1 MHDPVGEPAP
11 TRTFIALALGHDA
24 RAAVEA
30 ASGVLRDAAG
40 DAVRWTSTETLHVT
54 VRFLGDV
61 APAALATLRRELATR
76 TADCLPVD
84 LRIDGAGAFPPRG
97 QPRVVWLGLDAGPA
111 LAALHARV
119 EDACAAAG
127 LGREAR
133 PFRPHLT
140 IGRPRAGPAAAAV
153 EPALRAAMARV
164 GFVAAER
171 VASLHLMRSELTRT
185 GARHT
190 PIEVFPL
197 VGGVSG
203 PGSADSGSADTGAP
217 PAGARP
223 GAR

>member
-1 MHDPVGEPAP
+1 
-11 TRTFIALALGHDA
+11 
-24 RAAVEA
+24 
-30 ASGVLRDAAG
+30 
-40 DAVRWTSTETLHVT
+40 LHVT

-76 TADCLPVD
+76 TADCVPVD

-140 IGRPRAGPAAAAV
+140 IGRPRGGPAAAAV

-171 VASLHLMRSELTRT
+171 VASLHLMRSDLTRT

-197 VGGVSG
+197 VDGASG
-203 PGSADSGSADTGAP
+203 PRSANSGSAKPGVPT
-217 PAGARP
+217 AGARP